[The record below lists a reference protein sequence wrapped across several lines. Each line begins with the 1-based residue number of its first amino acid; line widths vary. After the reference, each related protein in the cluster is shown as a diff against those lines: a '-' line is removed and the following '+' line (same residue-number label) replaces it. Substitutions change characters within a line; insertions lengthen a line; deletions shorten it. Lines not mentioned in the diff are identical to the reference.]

1 MKLSIIIPVYRTQA
15 TLQRCLESIL
25 GQSFTDYEV
34 ILVDDESPDL
44 CPQLCDE
51 YDKQNCRIKVIHKQ
65 NGGLSDAR
73 NAGLEIAQGEYVTF
87 VDSDDA
93 IAPDTL
99 QLLMEEL
106 TPSNIDILEYP
117 VLERLG
123 HPTREHL
130 LTFEPKIYDN
140 ALEYWLDTNAY
151 THTYVCNKLYKRELF
166 QNIKF
171 PKGKNFEDA
180 QTTPYLIGLI
190 PSETENYQPR
200 IKVTNVGQYLY
211 YWNNKG
217 ITASAKYED
226 YLNLYVSQT
235 LALIYVCKKIK
246 GKEKEWIPLY
256 HTALEDFMTKI
267 LNVLLDLYELS
278 GQYEAHPPLVNK
290 LAWIKEYTSI
300 KSLKLNMLSLLGY
313 KRLCRINKL
322 IHKIYKNH

>member
-1 MKLSIIIPVYRTQA
+1 MKLSIIIPIYRTQA
-15 TLQRCLESIL
+15 TLQRCIESIL
-25 GQSFTDYEV
+25 RQSFTDYEV
-34 ILVDDESPDL
+34 ILVDDGSPDL

-51 YDKQNCRIKVIHKQ
+51 YANQDCRIKVIHKH

-73 NAGLEIAQGEYVTF
+73 NAGIDIAQGEYVTF

-93 IAPDTL
+93 IVPDSL

-106 TPSNIDILEYP
+106 APSNIDILEYP
-117 VLERLG
+117 VLERVG

-130 LTFEPKIYDN
+130 LTFEPKVYSD
-140 ALEYWLDTNAY
+140 ALEYWLDTKAY
-151 THTYVCNKLYKRELF
+151 THTYAWNKIYKRNLF
-166 QNIKF
+166 HAVKF

-180 QTTPYLIGLI
+180 HTTPYLMGLI
-190 PSETENYQPR
+190 PSGTENYHPK

-217 ITASAKYED
+217 ITANAKYED

-235 LALIYVCKKIK
+235 LALKYVCKRMK
-246 GKEKEWIPLY
+246 GKENEWMPKY
-256 HTALEDFMTKI
+256 HAALEDFMTKI

-278 GQYEAHPPLVNK
+278 GRYEPHPPLVYK
-290 LAWIKEYTSI
+290 IAWMKRYTSI
-300 KSLKLNMLSLLGY
+300 KSEKLNLLSLVGY

-322 IHKIYKNH
+322 IHKIYKHH